1 MIGLYSNDR
10 FGINVIV
17 EQIENEVFNNENP
30 DSLLSLAQCNNWQND
45 IIEETSEEAT
55 TTERGLTIIFP
66 DKTVF
71 KNRNAI
77 EAFKL
82 ALEKIGLE
90 EISNREDLKHSG
102 YNLVGKTQRPPVPG
116 RTWQHL
122 YKGWFI
128 YSNISNDDKRD
139 DLTILCPDI
148 KVLDGV
154 QDVDEIEDINN

>member
-1 MIGLYSNDR
+1 M
-10 FGINVIV
+10 
-17 EQIENEVFNNENP
+17 
-30 DSLLSLAQCNNWQND
+30 
-45 IIEETSEEAT
+45 
-55 TTERGLTIIFP
+55 
-66 DKTVF
+66 
-71 KNRNAI
+71 
-77 EAFKL
+77 
-82 ALEKIGLE
+82 
-90 EISNREDLKHSG
+90 
-102 YNLVGKTQRPPVPG
+102 VGKTQRPPVPG